1 MKLKIIP
8 ALLLAVFSFS
18 ALQAQEDD
26 YRPLKKGGIPWER
39 LYTGGN
45 VGGALSEFTAF
56 AELSPLLGYRFTD
69 AFSLGAGFT
78 FQYFNYKYYDSKNF
92 FYGPRIFARY
102 QLFRFLF
109 AYSEYEH
116 LILKYY
122 SAQQPNG
129 EKATSPNLYIGGGL
143 SSGFENGTGSFVMVL
158 YNLNDNL
165 NNPFSN
171 PSFRFGFTIG
181 LGGR

>member
-1 MKLKIIP
+1 MKYKVFLSVIFTLLSIT
-8 ALLLAVFSFS
+8 ALL
-18 ALQAQEDD
+18 AQEDS
-26 YRPLKKGGIPWER
+26 YRDLKKGGIPWER

-45 VGGALSEFTAF
+45 VGGAISDFSAY
-56 AELSPLLGYRFTD
+56 AELSPLLGYRIND
-69 AFSLGAGFT
+69 AFSVGAGFT
-78 FQYFNYKYYDSKNF
+78 FQYFNYKFYDSKNL

-102 QLFRFLF
+102 QFLRFLF

-122 SAQQPNG
+122 SAQYPNG

-143 SSGFENGTGSFVMVL
+143 SSGFENGSGSFVMLL

-165 NNPFSN
+165 NNPFRN
-171 PSFRFGFTIG
+171 PTLRFGSTIG
-181 LGGR
+181 LGRR

>member
-1 MKLKIIP
+1 MKYKAFLSVIL
-8 ALLLAVFSFS
+8 ALLSITTL
-18 ALQAQEDD
+18 LAQEDS
-26 YRPLKKGGIPWER
+26 YRDLKKGGIPWER
-39 LYTGGN
+39 LYAGGN
-45 VGGALSEFTAF
+45 VGGALSEFSAF
-56 AELSPLLGYRFTD
+56 AEVSPLLGYRIND
-69 AFSLGAGFT
+69 AFSAGAGFT

-143 SSGFENGTGSFVMVL
+143 SSGFENGTGSFVMLL

-165 NNPFSN
+165 NNPFPN